1 MIRINAEQAS
11 EFANNVDFVHDI
23 VTYFSVFFTVLITGV
38 MIYFAIRYR
47 QRDGKDH
54 ATPQLL
60 HSTSLEII
68 WTIIPIIISVY
79 VAYLGIVYYKDM
91 RTPGKDPLVI
101 NVHGQ
106 KWFWD
111 FEYPNGKKFGG
122 KDVEF
127 VVPVNRPVQLVLTS
141 RDVIHSFFIP
151 AMRVKKDA
159 VPGMFS
165 YIDFKPIKTGTYQV
179 FCTEYCGKEHYNMMV
194 QIKVVSDAEYQRWV
208 NDNSEE
214 FRKSLISPADLG
226 KTIYTQKGCNACHS
240 LDGTKIVGPTWLDS
254 YGSKVK
260 MIDGQEIEVDGN
272 YIKESIFE
280 PSKHVHEGFAPVMP
294 SFAGQLSD
302 DEINGVIAYIRTLTK
317 ENLEKEKAA
326 APKVVEVAVD
336 ESKLSPAQ
344 RGERLYKKAAVP
356 SCSTCHSIDGSKI
369 VGPSFKGLYGRKEK
383 MGDGTELV
391 ADDAYIKESILNPGA
406 HIVDGYPPAMPPY
419 AGQLK
424 DEQIA
429 DLIEYF
435 KTLK

>member
-11 EFANNVDFVHDI
+11 EFATNVDFVHDV

-60 HSTSLEII
+60 HSNFLEVV
-68 WTIIPIIISVY
+68 WTVIPIIISIY
-79 VAYLGIVYYKDM
+79 VAYLGIIYYKDM

-101 NVHGQ
+101 NIHGQ

-111 FEYPNGKKFGG
+111 FQYPNGKKFGG
-122 KDVEF
+122 KNVEF
-127 VVPVNRPVQLVLTS
+127 VVPVNKPVQLVLTA

-165 YIDFKPIKTGTYQV
+165 YINFKPIKTGIYPV

-194 QIKVVSDAEYQRWV
+194 QLRVVSEAEYERWV
-208 NDNSEE
+208 NDKSDE
-214 FRKSLISPADLG
+214 FIKSLVSPIDLG
-226 KTIYTQKGCNACHS
+226 KTIYAQKGCNACHS
-240 LDGTKIVGPTWLDS
+240 LDGSRLVGPTWLDL

-260 MIDGQEIEVDGN
+260 FADGAEVVADDN
-272 YIKESIFE
+272 YIKESILE
-280 PSKHVHEGFAPVMP
+280 PAKHLHEGYSNLMP
-294 SFAGQLSD
+294 SYAGQLN
-302 DEINGVIAYIRTLTK
+302 DEEIAALNAYIRSLTK
-317 ENLEKEKAA
+317 ENLEKEKAL
-326 APKVVEVAVD
+326 APKKVEAVVD
-336 ESKLSPAQ
+336 ESKMTPAQ
-344 RGERLYKKAAVP
+344 RGQRIYKQVAAP
-356 SCSTCHSIDGSKI
+356 SCATCHSIDGSKI
-369 VGPSFKGLYGRKEK
+369 VGPSFKGLYGRNSK
-383 MGDGTELV
+383 MSDGTEIL
-391 ADDAYIKESILNPGA
+391 ADDAYLKDSILNPNA
-406 HIVDGYPPAMPPY
+406 HIVETYAAAMPPY

-424 DEQIA
+424 EEQIS
-429 DLIEYF
+429 DLIEYI